1 MSAKLFPT
9 EKKKMSNAHSLINQL
24 IQLQDLVAAKKIQKK
39 VSMPNAHLDELEKSI
54 QSLSA
59 DLSPPVKTHINRL
72 LQKNPEAVVPVVN
85 GNCSGCGMALTKS
98 LIQAVIK
105 AEQLN
110 RCNNCTRF
118 LYEPSTVIVRDR
130 VTRIMNEVPKSGIDR
145 YSSPELMMVPLKG
158 NTPEEVLGELCNRM
172 GENAFVKDPNQL
184 LDLALQREAIVST
197 AVDNGLA
204 FPHVRGVEGG
214 GLSMAVGI
222 SKKGIKF
229 GGPGRSLTRIF
240 FFVVI
245 PTATSAFY
253 LKLIS
258 GISRTFRD
266 KEARDALLEANSEND
281 LWKVLMKLTRK
292 TFQD

>member
-1 MSAKLFPT
+1 
-9 EKKKMSNAHSLINQL
+9 MSNAHSLINQL
-24 IQLQDLVAAKKIQKK
+24 IQLQDLVAAKIQKK

-245 PTATSAFY
+245 PTATSALY

-266 KEARDALLEANSEND
+266 KEARDVLLEANSEND

>member
-1 MSAKLFPT
+1 
-9 EKKKMSNAHSLINQL
+9 MSNAHSLINQL
-24 IQLQDLVAAKKIQKK
+24 IQLQDLVAAKIQKK

-118 LYEPSTVIVRDR
+118 LYEPSTVIIRDR

-214 GLSMAVGI
+214 GLSMTVGI
-222 SKKGIKF
+222 SKKGFKF

-266 KEARDALLEANSEND
+266 KEARDALLESKSEND

>member
-1 MSAKLFPT
+1 
-9 EKKKMSNAHSLINQL
+9 MSNAHSLINQL
-24 IQLQDLVAAKKIQKK
+24 IQLQDLVAAKIQKK

-266 KEARDALLEANSEND
+266 KEARDALLEAKNEND